1 MALSRRRVASLL
13 ALPILAYLIAFLVA
27 PVVTVIQSSLQP
39 TESHGGVSLGS
50 YIAFFSSGYD
60 LRVLFSTFIIGL
72 VVSALLV
79 ILSCP
84 FAYLL
89 STRPAFRRTILFAVV
104 APMFVNAVV
113 RIFGLE
119 ELLTALNGGLI
130 RMHLIPSPL
139 PLLYS
144 NYGVV
149 IGFILFLFPYMALTT
164 YASIASV
171 PAEVFEAA
179 QTLGASRFAV
189 LRLIA
194 FPAMVPGIA
203 GGTIITF
210 TGVMGSYI
218 VPSMLGGGR
227 VNTLPVLIYNSV
239 SETVD
244 WSAGSAISIVLVALT
259 LPMLYLASRRGL
271 GTRTAAW

>member
-1 MALSRRRVASLL
+1 MTLSKQRIATLL
-13 ALPILAYLIAFLVA
+13 ALPILAYLVAFLVA
-27 PVVTVIQSSLQP
+27 PVATVVESSLQP
-39 TESHGGVSLGS
+39 SGGHGLSWGS
-50 YIAFFSSGYD
+50 YVSFFSSGSDIHALYT
-60 LRVLFSTFIIGL
+60 TFVIGL

-79 ILSCP
+79 ALCCP
-84 FAYLL
+84 FSYFLV
-89 STRPAFRRTILFAVV
+89 TRPAFRRLILFAVV

-119 ELLTALNGGLI
+119 ELLTALNGALV
-130 RMHLIPSPL
+130 RLHVVSSPL

-149 IGFILFLFPYMALTT
+149 IGFLLFLFPYMALTT

-179 QTLGASRFAV
+179 QTLGASRLSV
-189 LRLIA
+189 MRLIA
-194 FPAMVPGIA
+194 FPAMIPGIA

-227 VNTLPVLIYNSV
+227 VNTLPILIYNSV

-244 WSAGSAISIVLVALT
+244 WSAGSAISVVLVVLT
-259 LPMLYLASRRGL
+259 LPTLYVASRRGF
-271 GTRTAAW
+271 GARVAAW